1 MWHKSLM
8 RWHVHVLICAAVALT
23 TPALGSD
30 TAGAKRVEEL
40 DQLFGKL
47 RSSTDGDEART
58 TQSRI
63 WSAWMQSGSLTQDLI
78 LQQATHAMIAQEYYT
93 SEEMLNALV
102 ARQPDGAEPYNKR
115 AELYFMMGRLDDALR
130 DTERA
135 LDREPRHFGA
145 LAGRGLILQWLGK
158 DQEALVAYR
167 AALAINPNLAGV
179 ASAIKLIE
187 KQTPEL

>member
-1 MWHKSLM
+1 M

-23 TPALGSD
+23 TPAFGSD

-63 WSAWMQSGSLTQDLI
+63 WSAWMQSGSVTQDLI